1 MSDIVFRAL
10 PAGDGDCLLISFN
23 NRQKTNILIDGG
35 TSISFQA
42 NAKIIQDEFDKS
54 SSNHLFITHIDDDHI
69 AGIVTLFSDKK
80 YYNIYSRIKGVYFN
94 SSDYL
99 KKQSPDSAD
108 IPRQI
113 KLHGSTNK
121 TSALSGKR
129 LEEKLID
136 LNIQHHDSLI
146 SGVKFTID
154 DISFTILSPSTNLLR
169 KYESWLDKQYP
180 AKTSAL
186 RDYSRPI
193 SELISYPDK
202 EDNSVT
208 NGSSIAMLVEYRNK
222 KILLLGDSYPSVIC
236 ESLTELGYSD
246 NNKLTVDLVKTSH
259 HGSRY
264 NSSNALWEMIHSP
277 KFVIST
283 NGTKHQLP
291 HKQAL
296 AKIIASQSN
305 AELLFN
311 YPIYQEI
318 FSEEDHQKYSFSA
331 SLIEQGGINL

>member
-42 NAKIIQDEFDKS
+42 NAEIIQDEFDKS

-69 AGIVTLFSDKK
+69 AGIVTLFSDEK
-80 YYNIYSRIKGVYFN
+80 YSNISSRIKGVYFN

-99 KKQSPDSAD
+99 KKQSPNSAD
-108 IPRQI
+108 IPRQV
-113 KLHGSTNK
+113 KLDSTNK
-121 TSALSGKR
+121 TSVLSGKK
-129 LEEKLID
+129 LEEKLLD

-202 EDNSVT
+202 EDSSVT

-318 FSEEDHQKYSFSA
+318 FSKEDHQKYSFSA